1 MTQSIMQPIKST
13 QTKLPYRHFFA
24 FVKKSRI
31 RNFGNQ
37 TLLKFL
43 NNPILIKAIYKHF
56 ETKHDK
62 EKNFLWP

>member
-1 MTQSIMQPIKST
+1 MSQSIIQPIKST
-13 QTKLPYRHFFA
+13 QTKVPYHHFFA
-24 FVKKSRI
+24 FIKKSRI

-62 EKNFLWP
+62 EKNYPWP